1 MKTSC
6 RDYSRYGVN
15 TLGPLCLWQ
24 CLNCFSKNFQLV
36 LDFFS
41 ILVLKFFSTFF
52 IELSAGQLKMASK
65 NYSQFL
71 LPASNLY
78 CMILTRHLKAM
89 WYFIGK
95 SMACLVTIRFISKT
109 MFTRWCHDLLVPD
122 SKAAKKIFAAGFLAP
137 AISRPVVGGT
147 LWQLNCE
154 YVNCQTEQSQLKLS
168 KCKCVKQICLSWPN

>member
-109 MFTRWCHDLLVPD
+109 MFIRWCHDLLQQD
-122 SKAAKKIFAAGFLAP
+122 FWHRL
-137 AISRPVVGGT
+137 SRPVVGGT

-154 YVNCQTEQSQLKLS
+154 YVNCQTEQSQLM
-168 KCKCVKQICLSWPN
+168 CKCVKQICLSLSN